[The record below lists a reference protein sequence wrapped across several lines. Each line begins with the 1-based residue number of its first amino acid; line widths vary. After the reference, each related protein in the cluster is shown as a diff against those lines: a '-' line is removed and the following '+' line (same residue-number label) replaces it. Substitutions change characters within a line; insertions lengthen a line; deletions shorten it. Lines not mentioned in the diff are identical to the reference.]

1 MCRAGESNRWLS
13 PSRAASFRRRLPT
26 TDARSDDDHV
36 SLLAKSDLSLSIARL
51 RPITQSYLTPA
62 GPVLLRTRRPLII
75 VAMRF
80 VICAVFAIVFAA
92 GHSQCEQSTVPPQVY
107 ISKGAC
113 PFECCTYQRWIANR
127 AIALMDHPGG
137 KSIAQVRKREEV
149 LAITGEVQTHPL
161 RFQVKEQG
169 PDKEAQAVPVGSTVY
184 LLNPVGEGFW
194 LVWFQGRIIQMDPQ
208 YVGPGPQYQW
218 WAKIKTKSGQNG
230 WVRMNANDL
239 SFDNVDRC
247 A

>member
-1 MCRAGESNRWLS
+1 MIE
-13 PSRAASFRRRLPT
+13 
-26 TDARSDDDHV
+26 
-36 SLLAKSDLSLSIARL
+36 
-51 RPITQSYLTPA
+51 
-62 GPVLLRTRRPLII
+62 
-75 VAMRF
+75 AMRF
-80 VICAVFAIVFAA
+80 VLCAVLAIVFAA
-92 GHSQCEQSTVPPQVY
+92 GHSQCEQSTALPQLY

-113 PFECCTYQRWIANR
+113 PFECCTYQRWIAKWTV
-127 AIALMDHPGG
+127 ALMDQPGG

-161 RFQVKEQG
+161 RFQVKEKG
-169 PDKEAQAVPVGSTVY
+169 PDKEAEPVPVGSTVY
-184 LLNPVGEGFW
+184 LLHPVGEGFW

-208 YVGPGPQYQW
+208 YVGPGPHYQW
-218 WAKIKTKSGQNG
+218 WAKIKTKSGQSG